1 MPEGL
6 KRQGPR
12 AIRDRV
18 HNCGRK
24 RSKIRD
30 RGGVSAPLAGVATRR
45 RSASTTK
52 DGAGLPSLSR
62 SSSVTVQCPSPRT
75 LRARSRR
82 ESPTPLPSHLSVD
95 SWGSIATLLRT
106 GAATEISVRDSIIFN
121 CICAKL
127 AQLLVPLPPI
137 SEQPVDRMAYRTH
150 IHNLDDDSL
159 LQIFSCFR
167 LEDEESWNLRFTW
180 RKLAH
185 ICRRWR
191 YLLFDSS
198 SNLDMCLPLSA
209 LTNDSPSTN
218 TLNHLPPLLLV
229 IDYYRT
235 GVMTQKDEDNVRFGL
250 QEHGRVRG
258 VVLRASPS
266 SLRMCLGQMNQLF
279 PRLRDL
285 TLFPRLWKR

>member
-1 MPEGL
+1 M
-6 KRQGPR
+6 
-12 AIRDRV
+12 
-18 HNCGRK
+18 
-24 RSKIRD
+24 
-30 RGGVSAPLAGVATRR
+30 
-45 RSASTTK
+45 
-52 DGAGLPSLSR
+52 PSLSR
-62 SSSVTVQCPSPRT
+62 SSSVTVQCPSPRS
-75 LRARSRR
+75 LRAHSRR

-106 GAATEISVRDSIIFN
+106 AAATEIFSTRQYHILN
-121 CICAKL
+121 RICAKL
-127 AQLLVPLPPI
+127 AQLLVPLPPM
-137 SEQPVDRMAYRTH
+137 SEQPVDRMAYRTY
-150 IHNLDDDSL
+150 IHNLDDDSIL
-159 LQIFSCFR
+159 RIFSCFR

-198 SNLDMCLPLSA
+198 SHLDMCLPLSA

-218 TLNHLPPLLLV
+218 TLNYLPPLLLV

-235 GVMTQKDEDNVRFGL
+235 GAMTQKDEDHVRFGL

-258 VVLRASPS
+258 VVLRASSS
-266 SLRMCLGQMNQLF
+266 SLRRCLGQMNQPF

-285 TLFPRLWKR
+285 TLSPTTMEEIGLEIGRASCRERVFLSV